1 MLTPATTET
10 GHVRHESTR
19 ARGAPAIF
27 QALLDEVELTGAL
40 MPFDRNA
47 EVYGENEPAD
57 YVYKVVTGSVR
68 TYKLLNDGRRQIDAF
83 YLPGDIF
90 GVELSDEHS
99 CSAEAITDSMILV
112 VRRSLLLSAAEKNNA
127 LARRLWSHTA
137 RDLRR
142 AQHHTLLLIKSAQER
157 VAAFLLE
164 MAERLSSTASLDLPM
179 SRQDIADYLGLT
191 IETVS
196 RTLSQLEDAAT
207 IALPASRKVVLRN
220 RTALNRLND

>member
-1 MLTPATTET
+1 MLSPATIQTSPRAEAARNRTT
-10 GHVRHESTR
+10 G
-19 ARGAPAIF
+19 PMF
-27 QALLDEVELTGAL
+27 QALLDEVELTGAT

-57 YVYKVVTGSVR
+57 YVYKVLRGCVR
-68 TYKLLNDGRRQIDAF
+68 TYKVLNDGRRQIDAF

-90 GVELSDEHS
+90 GLELGDEHS

-112 VRRSLLLSAAEKNNA
+112 VKRSLVLSAAERNNA

-164 MAERLSSTASLDLPM
+164 MAERLSAEAALDLPM

-207 IALPASRKVVLRN
+207 IALPASRRIVLRN
-220 RTALNRLND
+220 RPALTRLND